1 MTETALTQSHTIAG
15 GSEVMSEGD
24 VAASVFERF
33 DLGASPEE
41 VVIDLVLAVDTVECL
56 WLRLPMEDLVIQ
68 YVPFHGRPDHHRLR
82 QIPARRSGASRS
94 ARAI

>member
-1 MTETALTQSHTIAG
+1 
-15 GSEVMSEGD
+15 VMSAGD

-56 WLRLPMEDLVIQ
+56 W
-68 YVPFHGRPDHHRLR
+68 
-82 QIPARRSGASRS
+82 
-94 ARAI
+94 